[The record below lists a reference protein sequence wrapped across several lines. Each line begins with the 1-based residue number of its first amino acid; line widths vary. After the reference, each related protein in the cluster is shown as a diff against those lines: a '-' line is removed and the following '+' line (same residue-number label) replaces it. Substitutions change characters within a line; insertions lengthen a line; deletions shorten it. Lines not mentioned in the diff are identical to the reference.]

1 MIKNIYLLP
10 SRYRQEKSMISK
22 KIVLK
27 FNQNLADQPIIYKL
41 VKHFNLEFN
50 ILKAHI
56 NPNKEGLMV
65 LGLSG
70 EENEINQGIDYLKK
84 LGLIV
89 QPLSQSII
97 QNNDRCTH
105 CGVCISICPTEA
117 LVLDSNTRKIHFY
130 GDKCIACEQ
139 CIPTCPL
146 RAMEVY
152 F

>member
-1 MIKNIYLLP
+1 
-10 SRYRQEKSMISK
+10 MISK

-27 FNQNLADQPIIYKL
+27 FNQNLADQPIIFKL
-41 VKHFNLEFN
+41 VRRFNLEFN

-70 EENEINQGIDYLKK
+70 EKDKINQGINYLKEI
-84 LGLIV
+84 GIIV

-97 QNNDRCTH
+97 RNNNRCTH

-117 LVLDSNTRKIHFY
+117 IVLDPDTRKIHFY
-130 GDKCIACEQ
+130 DDKCIACEQ

-146 RAMEVY
+146 RAMEVH

>member
-1 MIKNIYLLP
+1 
-10 SRYRQEKSMISK
+10 MISK

-27 FNQNLADQPIIYKL
+27 FNQNLADQPIIFKL
-41 VKHFNLEFN
+41 VRRFNLEFN

-56 NPNKEGLMV
+56 NSNKEGLMV

-70 EENEINQGIDYLKK
+70 EKDKINQGINYLKEI
-84 LGLIV
+84 GIIV

-97 QNNDRCTH
+97 RNNNRCTH

-117 LVLDSNTRKIHFY
+117 LVLDPDTRKIHFY
-130 GDKCIACEQ
+130 DDKCIACEQ

-146 RAMEVY
+146 RAMEVH